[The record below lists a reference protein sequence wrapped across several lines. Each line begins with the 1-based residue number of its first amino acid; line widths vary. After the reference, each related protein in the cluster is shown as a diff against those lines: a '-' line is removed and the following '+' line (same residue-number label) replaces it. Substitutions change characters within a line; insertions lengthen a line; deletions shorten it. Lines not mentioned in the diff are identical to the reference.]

1 MRSPD
6 PTSLAA
12 SKLAGPATSGTVAT
26 AGTLGPRAVGWSL
39 LGLLAL
45 AVAGA
50 GPALQ
55 DDPEPGTE
63 TQIIPSLSAGVT
75 ADSNDRMIAVTGM
88 DMTGS
93 SVLYLVDT
101 ITGQLCVY
109 QASGGSKST
118 RGVRLVGARNIS
130 LDLRLDGFND
140 KTESEG
146 RPMPFKALE
155 KMFNDEGLSNKD

>member
-1 MRSPD
+1 
-6 PTSLAA
+6 
-12 SKLAGPATSGTVAT
+12 
-26 AGTLGPRAVGWSL
+26 
-39 LGLLAL
+39 
-45 AVAGA
+45 
-50 GPALQ
+50 
-55 DDPEPGTE
+55 
-63 TQIIPSLSAGVT
+63 
-75 ADSNDRMIAVTGM
+75 M

-140 KTESEG
+140 KTESDG
-146 RPMPFKALE
+146 RAMPFKVLQ

>member
-1 MRSPD
+1 MPRLNKTMIPSAHRSP
-6 PTSLAA
+6 TQ
-12 SKLAGPATSGTVAT
+12 GHF
-26 AGTLGPRAVGWSL
+26 GPRAVSWSL

-50 GPALQ
+50 GPSPQ
-55 DDPEPGTE
+55 DGGGGSGPGTQ

-75 ADSNDRMIAVTGM
+75 GDSNNRMIAVTGM
-88 DMTGS
+88 DLTGS

-118 RGVRLVGARNIS
+118 RGLRLVGARNIS

-146 RPMPFKALE
+146 RPMSFKVLD
-155 KMFNDEGLSNKD
+155 KMFNENGLSRKD

>member
-1 MRSPD
+1 MTFSD
-6 PTSLAA
+6 QQTTST
-12 SKLAGPATSGTVAT
+12 GY
-26 AGTLGPRAVGWSL
+26 GPRAVTWSL

-50 GPALQ
+50 GPRPQ
-55 DDPEPGTE
+55 DDPGPDPGTQA
-63 TQIIPSLSAGVT
+63 QIIPSLSAGVT
-75 ADSNDRMIAVTGM
+75 GDSNDRMIAVTGM
-88 DMTGS
+88 DLTGS

-140 KTESEG
+140 KTETKG
-146 RPMPFKALE
+146 RPMSFKVLE
-155 KMFNDEGLSNKD
+155 KMFSDEGLSETD